1 MSGLRAKPGA
11 ELLPAD
17 GVRLDQQA
25 ANRDEAVQ
33 QCGELLVQLG
43 AVEPAYVDTMHL
55 RERSISTFLGE
66 GVAIPHGTD
75 ESRVFVHRTMLAVVQ
90 YPDGV
95 EWGDGSGNVAKMC
108 VAIAA
113 KGNEHMHVLSSL
125 ARILVDPDKA
135 EELRSATEV
144 DQVLRLLQPIAEEA
158 DE

>member
-1 MSGLRAKPGA
+1 MNGLRAEPGK
-11 ELLPAD
+11 ELLSAD
-17 GVRLDQQA
+17 GVRLGQKA

-75 ESRVFVHRTMLAVVQ
+75 ESRVFVRRTTLAVVQ

-95 EWGDGSGNVAKMC
+95 EWGDNSGNQAKMC
-108 VAIAA
+108 IAIAA
-113 KGNEHMHVLSSL
+113 RGNEHMQVLSSL
-125 ARILVDPDKA
+125 ARILLDPDKA
-135 EELRSATEV
+135 EELRSASEV
-144 DQVLRLLQPIAEEA
+144 DQVLRLLEPVGEE
-158 DE
+158 